1 MPYVFYH
8 ILHLLS
14 LIAFVSSMT
23 LQLKTDSTSKWPKW
37 VTGLSSFFLLFSGM
51 GLLAKIGNSM
61 DPWVHVKLTVWLLVV
76 VLVPVTAKRFPEK
89 KGMVFNVVMFLLVAA
104 IYSVST
110 KLR

>member
-14 LIAFVSSMT
+14 LIAFVSST
-23 LQLKTDSTSKWPKW
+23 TIQLKTDSVSRLPKW

-61 DPWVHVKLTVWLLVV
+61 EPWVHIKLGVWLLAVM
-76 VLVPVTAKRFPEK
+76 LVPITAKRFPEK
-89 KGMVFNVVMFLLVAA
+89 KGMVFNVVMFLLLTAVYA
-104 IYSVST
+104 VST